1 MENKFKIDKSHK
13 FAREVFIGVCII
25 KTRKFDVLVYFKDN
39 CQLSE

>member
-25 KTRKFDVLVYFKDN
+25 KTRKFDVYFKDN
-39 CQLSE
+39 CQLSK